1 MLKRIKHIFF
11 FTAIIAAFASCNKK
25 AELPDLRET
34 YGYKDTK
41 PFGGYVAYN
50 LLRASYPSKAIT
62 IVKHD
67 FADNYNWDYD
77 TRSVYFNV
85 SRNFFITPRDITSIL
100 DFVYKGNT
108 AFISAANI
116 DSVLLAKIYCKQSP
130 PMSTNMMLMAGFRKT
145 GVNFAE
151 AVTPGEPSY
160 NYFYFPFASSFTE
173 VNDTYARV
181 IGYND
186 SKQPNAFV
194 FFWGKGR
201 LYLHTEPRAFSN
213 YFLLSKDNYKYMQ
226 AMLSALPEDPQN
238 IYWDDVYSKRNYRR
252 DDGNDDNFSTFGEI
266 MKHPPLK
273 AAFWIVL
280 ALLLLYIFF
289 NSKRRQR
296 IVPVVKKPENTS
308 IAFAEAIA
316 GLYLNEKDNKLIAEK
331 MITYFNEFLRTKY
344 FITGNIHDPSY
355 ADLLSRKTGVPQE
368 TTAAL
373 TDAIVNIGAS
383 IKVSDQQLLTLN
395 GLIEKFYKNKV

>member
-1 MLKRIKHIFF
+1 M
-11 FTAIIAAFASCNKK
+11 AFASCSNK

-34 YGYKDTK
+34 YSYKDTK
-41 PFGGYVAYN
+41 PFGGYAAYN
-50 LLRASYPSKAIT
+50 LLRASYPDQSIR
-62 IVKHD
+62 IVKND

-77 TRSVYFNV
+77 TKSVYFNV
-85 SRNFFITPRDITSIL
+85 SKNYYLTSRDVTAVL

-116 DSVLLAKIYCKQSP
+116 DSAFLAKIYCKQS
-130 PMSTNMMLMAGFRKT
+130 SYVSLASMLSKGFRST
-145 GVNFAE
+145 GTNFVE

-160 NYFYFPFASSFTE
+160 NYYYFPFNSSFKE
-173 VNDTYARV
+173 VNSTYARA

-186 SKQPNAFV
+186 SKEANAIL

-201 LYLHTEPRAFSN
+201 LYLHTEPKAFSN
-213 YFLLSKDNYKYMQ
+213 YFLLTADNYKYMQ
-226 AMLSALPEDPQN
+226 GLLSVLPAHPEN
-238 IYWDDVYSKRNYRR
+238 VYWDDVYNKRNYKRSE
-252 DDGNDDNFSTFGEI
+252 DNDESFSTFGTI
-266 MKHPPLK
+266 MKYPPLRS
-273 AAFWIVL
+273 AFWIVL
-280 ALLLLYIFF
+280 ALLLLYVFF

-316 GLYLNEKDNKLIAEK
+316 GLYMNEKDNKLIAEK

-344 FITGNIHDPSY
+344 FITGNIHDPAY
-355 ADLLSRKTGVPQE
+355 ADTLSRKTGVPQE

-373 TDAIVNIGAS
+373 TDAITGIGAS
-383 IKVSDQQLLTLN
+383 VKVSDRQLLQLN

>member
-1 MLKRIKHIFF
+1 MLERAKHIFF
-11 FTAIIAAFASCNKK
+11 FITVIAAFASCNQK
-25 AELPDLRET
+25 AALPDLRET

-41 PFGGYVAYN
+41 PFGGYAAYN
-50 LLRASYPSKAIT
+50 MLRASYPAKTIS
-62 IVKHD
+62 IVKRD

-77 TRSVYFNV
+77 TKSVYVNI
-85 SRNFFITPRDITSIL
+85 SKNFFVTPRDATAIL

-116 DSVLLAKIYCKQSP
+116 DSVLLAKIYCKQST
-130 PMSTNMMLMAGFRKT
+130 PMSASMMMAGFRKT

-151 AVTPGEPSY
+151 AITPGATTY
-160 NYFYFPFASSFTE
+160 NYFYFPFTSSFPE
-173 VNDTYARV
+173 INGTYAR
-181 IGYND
+181 ITGYNENKEAN
-186 SKQPNAFV
+186 SIL

-213 YFLLSKDNYKYMQ
+213 YFLLSNDNYKYLQ
-226 AMLSALPEDPQN
+226 GLLSVLPEEPQN

-252 DDGNDDNFSTFGEI
+252 DDGDDKDFSTFDTI
-266 MKHPPLK
+266 MKYPALK
-273 AAFWIVL
+273 SAFWITL
-280 ALLLLYIFF
+280 GLLLLYIFF

-344 FITGNIHDPSY
+344 FITGNIHDPAY
-355 ADLLSRKTGVPQE
+355 ADMLSRKTGAPQE

-373 TDAIVNIGAS
+373 TNTIVNIGAS
-383 IKVSDQQLLTLN
+383 IKVSDQQLLVLN